1 MFDSDSAAAA
11 ITQHD
16 LAEKTFELPEHNTA
30 FHASKRLFDI
40 GFSLALLPFVVLTVL
55 CLLVLNP
62 LLNRGPLFYVQPRM
76 GRNCRAFPALKFRTM
91 QPASKITRSADDPL
105 EIDRITTLGYFLRKT
120 RLDELPQVINVLR
133 GDMSLIGPRP
143 DYFHHARHYLRVIPG
158 YRARHAVRPGIS
170 GLAQTQLGYA
180 AGVDATSAKVRA
192 DLYYIQNA
200 GFKLEAWLFWRT
212 LVVVF
217 RRYGA

>member
-1 MFDSDSAAAA
+1 M
-11 ITQHD
+11 
-16 LAEKTFELPEHNTA
+16 
-30 FHASKRLFDI
+30 
-40 GFSLALLPFVVLTVL
+40 PFVGLTAL

-62 LLNRGPLFYVQPRM
+62 FFNRGPLLYVQPRM
-76 GRNCRAFPALKFRTM
+76 GRNCRAFAALKFRTM
-91 QPASKITRSADDPL
+91 QPAARISRGAHDPL
-105 EIDRITTLGYFLRKT
+105 ETDRITSLGRFLRRT

-143 DYFHHARHYLRVIPG
+143 DYFHHARHNLRVIPG
-158 YRARHAVRPGIS
+158 YRQRHAVRPGIS

-180 AGVDATSAKVRA
+180 AGLDATTAKVRA

-200 GFKLEAWLFWRT
+200 GFRLEAWLFWRT

-217 RRYGA
+217 CRHGT